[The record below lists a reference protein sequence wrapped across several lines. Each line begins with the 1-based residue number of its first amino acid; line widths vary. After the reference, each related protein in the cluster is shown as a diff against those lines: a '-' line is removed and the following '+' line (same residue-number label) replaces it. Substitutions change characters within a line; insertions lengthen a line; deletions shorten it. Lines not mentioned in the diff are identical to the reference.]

1 MDNDAAMR
9 QLQASAGLLHALSP
23 RLGGSARSRALVHA
37 LDANLTLPDGWAS
50 TTACSQCRALRV
62 PGDSAVVRADR
73 YRSRKRRR
81 TADDEPKQRVRFAC
95 AVCGHVD
102 TLDGASA
109 AQRKDAARATV
120 VNAAS
125 SAAAPPAASTA
136 APAPVRTADAPP
148 KKKRRKEANPLKAML
163 AAKSEREAADRAQ
176 ASSKLGGSLSS
187 FLSELD
193 AQS

>member
-1 MDNDAAMR
+1 MDNEAAIR
-9 QLQASAGLLHALSP
+9 HLQASAGLLHALSP

-81 TADDEPKQRVRFAC
+81 TADDEPKQRVRIAC

-109 AQRKDAARATV
+109 AQRRNAARATA

-125 SAAAPPAASTA
+125 SAAASTA
-136 APAPVRTADAPP
+136 APAPVRTADAAP

-193 AQS
+193 N

>member
-1 MDNDAAMR
+1 MDNELVMRHLQSSAAV
-9 QLQASAGLLHALSP
+9 LHALSP
-23 RLGGSARSRALVHA
+23 RLSGSARSRALVHA

-62 PGDSAVVRADR
+62 PGDSADVRLER
-73 YRSRKRRR
+73 HRSRKRRR
-81 TADDEPKQRVRFAC
+81 TAADEPKQRVRIAC

-109 AQRKDAARATV
+109 AQRRDAAKATA

-125 SAAAPPAASTA
+125 SAAAPTA
-136 APAPVRTADAPP
+136 APALARTADAGP

-176 ASSKLGGSLSS
+176 ASAKLGGSLSS

-193 AQS
+193 APS